1 MVRPTDLD
9 TIIFDKVHAN
19 VAETPAADH
28 VALNPPGEST
38 VPPGL
43 NIAPPTNGALDHFT
57 GISFPELPENVF
69 EHGNP
74 PGWLL
79 GPI

>member
-1 MVRPTDLD
+1 MARPENLD
-9 TIIFDKVHAN
+9 QFVFDKVSSN

-28 VALNPPGEST
+28 IAQGSPTSP

-43 NIAPPTNGALDHFT
+43 NIAPPTTGVVDHFT
-57 GISFPELPENVF
+57 GISFPELPDAAD
-69 EHGNP
+69 HGHQ